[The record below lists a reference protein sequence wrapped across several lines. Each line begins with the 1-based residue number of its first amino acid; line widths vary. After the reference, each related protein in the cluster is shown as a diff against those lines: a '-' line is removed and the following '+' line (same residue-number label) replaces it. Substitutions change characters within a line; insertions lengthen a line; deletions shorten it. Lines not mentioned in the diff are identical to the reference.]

1 MRWTLAVSAILL
13 AALAN
18 EPRAAW
24 GQMSGM
30 TTSSGTFGSQTFG
43 SGMSSSGL
51 GSSFGSFGSSM
62 GSGIGGMGMGSS
74 GIGGMSSGIGG
85 FGSQTGIGSAG
96 SGVGGQSS
104 FVGVNQQQLTGRG
117 FIGATQA
124 NNTGMG
130 QGTTGLGGGMQGLG
144 TSGMQGL
151 GSSMPGLGNGS
162 SSMYPNGSQQ
172 YPNGQDYTRGNG
184 ATTIRTTLTVG
195 FDNRS
200 VAAPRF
206 NSAVATRLA
215 GLPAIH
221 WRSQNQVEMRGRT
234 AILRGVVAT
243 EHDRDLAERVARL
256 EAAVDQVDNQLVVA
270 SSSTKPAKPSAT
282 AAGAAGKS
290 AASH

>member
-1 MRWTLAVSAILL
+1 
-13 AALAN
+13 
-18 EPRAAW
+18 
-24 GQMSGM
+24 MSGM
-30 TTSSGTFGSQTFG
+30 STSSAFGSGSRTLG

-62 GSGIGGMGMGSS
+62 GSGMGSS

-85 FGSQTGIGSAG
+85 FGSQTGINSAG
-96 SGVGGQSS
+96 SGVGGQST

-117 FIGATQA
+117 FIGAAQA

-130 QGTTGLGGGMQGLG
+130 QGTTGLGGGVQGLG
-144 TSGMQGL
+144 MSGMQGL
-151 GSSMPGLGNGS
+151 GSGMPGLGNGS

-184 ATTIRTTLTVG
+184 YGATTIRTTLTVG
-195 FDNRS
+195 FEGPS

-234 AILRGVVAT
+234 AILRGVVAS
-243 EHDRDLAERVARL
+243 EHDRDLAERVACL

-282 AAGAAGKS
+282 AAGAAGKP